1 MIIKW
6 LRAIIGVGS
15 IAGFLKALLLPLAFL
30 YGRWTAFKAQWEIN
44 QELAEK
50 YREIEE
56 RPLTDE
62 DIDNRLDAGSI

>member
-1 MIIKW
+1 MLTW

-15 IAGFLKALLLPLAFL
+15 IAGLIKALLLPVAYI

-44 QELAEK
+44 EELQEK
-50 YREIEE
+50 YQEIEE